1 MAETAALPVMKMLPD
16 HGLSPEVMGLVYVE
30 LRRIARGIVRGEH
43 DEESLGS
50 CGLVCEAVGRLLTRE
65 GYRPGDSPERILGL
79 TVRAMGR
86 VLIDRARA
94 RTALK
99 RGGGRRRE
107 SLDDVI
113 DTCVPPGIRFEDLYE
128 SIERLG
134 SKRPDYRQ
142 LIERHHFGGLT
153 LRELADMEGTSV
165 RTIEKRLDSARGWL
179 RRDLLAR

>member
-1 MAETAALPVMKMLPD
+1 
-16 HGLSPEVMGLVYVE
+16 
-30 LRRIARGIVRGEH
+30 
-43 DEESLGS
+43 
-50 CGLVCEAVGRLLTRE
+50 
-65 GYRPGDSPERILGL
+65 
-79 TVRAMGR
+79 MGR